1 MGSPKP
7 TRGADS
13 ANVAKTAADLAA
25 LGSLTV
31 AGLARKYEELF
42 GTPSRSRNKEY
53 LRKRLAFRIQEL
65 AEGGLSPK
73 ALARIEELNRNALPL
88 GQRTAAKAARTPEPA
103 TPESGPT
110 RDPRLPAPGTVL
122 TRSHGKTEH
131 RVGVLDEGFEY
142 KGKPYRSLSKI
153 AREITGTSW
162 NGFLFFLGRQGSAR
176 TPKGISNA

>member
-73 ALARIEELNRNALPL
+73 ALARIEELNRNAPPL
-88 GQRTAAKAARTPEPA
+88 GPRAAAKTARTPVA
-103 TPESGPT
+103 STPESVPA
-110 RDPRLPAPGTVL
+110 RDPRLPVPGTVL
-122 TRSHGKTEH
+122 TRVHGKAEH
-131 RVGVLDEGFEY
+131 RVTVLDDGFEY

-162 NGFLFFLGRQGSAR
+162 NGFLFFLGRKGSAR
-176 TPKGISNA
+176 EPKGSPKA

>member
-13 ANVAKTAADLAA
+13 ANVAKTAADVAA

-42 GTPSRSRNKEY
+42 ATPSRSRNKEY
-53 LRKRLAFRIQEL
+53 LRKRLAFKIQEL
-65 AEGGLSPK
+65 AEGGLSPR
-73 ALARIEELNRNALPL
+73 ALARIDELNRNAPPL
-88 GQRTAAKAARTPEPA
+88 GPRAAAKTARAPEPA
-103 TPESGPT
+103 TPDPT
-110 RDPRLPAPGTVL
+110 PSRDPRLPVPGTVL
-122 TRSHGKTEH
+122 TRVHGKTEH
-131 RVGVLDEGFEY
+131 RVTVLDDGFEY
-142 KGKPYRSLSKI
+142 KGKPYPSLSRI

-176 TPKGISNA
+176 DPKGTAKA

>member
-42 GTPSRSRNKEY
+42 GAPSRSRNKEY
-53 LRKRLAFRIQEL
+53 LRKRLAFKIQEL
-65 AEGGLSPK
+65 AEGGLSPR
-73 ALARIEELNRNALPL
+73 ALARIEELNRNAPPL
-88 GQRTAAKAARTPEPA
+88 GPRAAAKAARAPEPTTPEPVPA
-103 TPESGPT
+103 
-110 RDPRLPAPGTVL
+110 RDPRLPAPGTIL
-122 TRSHGKTEH
+122 TRVHGKTEH
-131 RVGVLDEGFEY
+131 RVTVLDDGFEY
-142 KGKPYRSLSKI
+142 KGKPYPSLSRI

-162 NGFLFFLGRQGSAR
+162 NGYLFFLGRKGSTR
-176 TPKGISNA
+176 KPNEVPKA

>member
-7 TRGADS
+7 ARGADS

-73 ALARIEELNRNALPL
+73 ALARIEELNRNAPPL
-88 GQRTAAKAARTPEPA
+88 GSRAAAKAARAPEPGTQDPA
-103 TPESGPT
+103 PS

-122 TRSHGKTEH
+122 TRLHGKTEH
-131 RVGVLDEGFEY
+131 RVGVLDVGFEY
-142 KGKPYRSLSKI
+142 EGKPYRSLSMI

-162 NGFLFFLGRQGSAR
+162 NGFLFFLGRKGSAR
-176 TPKGISNA
+176 EPKGISKA